1 MGGGDQE
8 TTMIRPSKMNIPE
21 VGIPMIGVEA
31 QPPQIHF
38 GSMNKTMIEI
48 MATRRYIM
56 DS

>member
-1 MGGGDQE
+1 
-8 TTMIRPSKMNIPE
+8 MIRPFKMNILA
-21 VGIPMIGVEA
+21 VGMPMIGVEA

-38 GSMNKTMIEI
+38 GSMHETMIEI